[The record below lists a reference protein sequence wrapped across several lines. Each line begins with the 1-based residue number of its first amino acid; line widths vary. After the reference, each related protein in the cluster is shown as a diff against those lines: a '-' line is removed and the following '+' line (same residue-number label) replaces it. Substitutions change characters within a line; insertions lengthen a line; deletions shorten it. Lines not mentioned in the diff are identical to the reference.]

1 MPDMLYP
8 ALPPRPGSSAPTSSY
23 SPYSTLGGG
32 GRSPPS
38 SPPRRVVSEFK
49 PFAAGGGL
57 SVHDAPLGGVNEPI
71 GEGEAKSAD
80 EELANS
86 VGLRFAGI
94 SLEQVS
100 SRFPLSHIAQ
110 VMVTDR
116 CRFAFTG

>member
-1 MPDMLYP
+1 M
-8 ALPPRPGSSAPTSSY
+8 
-23 SPYSTLGGG
+23 
-32 GRSPPS
+32 
-38 SPPRRVVSEFK
+38 SEFK

-86 VGLRFAGI
+86 VELRFAGI

-100 SRFPLSHIAQ
+100 SRFPLSLIAR

-116 CRFAFTG
+116 CQCALTG

>member
-23 SPYSTLGGG
+23 SGYSSIGGG

-57 SVHDAPLGGVNEPI
+57 SVADAPLGGTMGVNEPSS
-71 GEGEAKSAD
+71 EGEKVSAD

-86 VGLRFAGI
+86 VELRFAGI

-100 SRFPLSHIAQ
+100 
-110 VMVTDR
+110 
-116 CRFAFTG
+116 TGLLF

>member
-1 MPDMLYP
+1 M
-8 ALPPRPGSSAPTSSY
+8 
-23 SPYSTLGGG
+23 
-32 GRSPPS
+32 
-38 SPPRRVVSEFK
+38 SEFK

-86 VGLRFAGI
+86 VELRFAGI

-100 SRFPLSHIAQ
+100 LHSSVRGSRLIRSL
-110 VMVTDR
+110 T
-116 CRFAFTG
+116 